1 MIGGL
6 SVLLAG
12 TIVVRPTGPITSLTA
27 ALARAAPNDTIV
39 VEAGTYREPTITV
52 RLRITILGHNRPVF
66 DGGGDHTV
74 FRVLADSVTIEG
86 LLIRNVGPTSTEDRA
101 AIRLEG
107 TTGCVIRHN
116 EIRDTPFGIYAAKA
130 HGCTIEGNTVIGPG
144 RAEQES
150 GNAIHLWS
158 SDGMA
163 IIDNRVRG
171 HRDGIYFEFVRAS
184 RIEGNDSRGNR
195 RYGLHFMFSDSCTYR
210 RNVFRENGAGVA
222 VMYTKRV
229 TMIGNRFEH
238 NKGQAAYGLLLKD
251 ISDSRIDS
259 NTFDHNTIALYL
271 EGSSRVAVR
280 ANQFEANGWALRV
293 LANATDN
300 LFEHNTFIG
309 NAFDVSTNSRS
320 ATSTFRE
327 NFWDHYRGFDLDHD
341 GFGDVPFRPVRLFSL
356 VVEQT
361 EPALILLR
369 SAFVEL
375 LDAAERL
382 LPILTPEALV
392 DHRPLMSA
400 PR

>member
-12 TIVVRPTGPITSLTA
+12 TIVVRPAGPISTLTA
-27 ALARAAPNDTIV
+27 ALARASPNDTIV
-39 VEAGTYREPTITV
+39 VEAGTYREPTIV
-52 RLRITILGHNRPVF
+52 VGLRVMILGHNQPIF

-74 FRVLADSVTIEG
+74 FRVLADSVTIDG

-107 TTGCVIRHN
+107 TRGCVIRHN
-116 EIRDTPFGIYAAKA
+116 EIRDTFFGIYAAKA
-130 HGCTIEGNTVIGPG
+130 HGCRIEGNTVVGSG
-144 RAEQES
+144 RTDAES

-158 SDGMA
+158 SDGMS

-171 HRDGIYFEFVRAS
+171 HRDGIYFEFVKAS
-184 RIEGNDSRGNR
+184 RIEGNESRGNR

-229 TMIGNRFEH
+229 TMTENRFEH

-251 ISDSRIDS
+251 ITDSRIDS
-259 NTFDHNTIALYL
+259 NYFDHNTIGLYL
-271 EGSSRVAVR
+271 EGSDHVTVR
-280 ANQFEANGWALRV
+280 ANQFDANGWALRV
-293 LANATDN
+293 LANATEN
-300 LFEHNTFIG
+300 LFEHNTFTG

-320 ATSTFRE
+320 ASSTFRE
-327 NFWDHYRGFDLDHD
+327 NFWDHYRGFDLDRD
-341 GFGDVPFRPVRLFSL
+341 GIGDVPFRPVRLFSL
-356 VVEQT
+356 VVGQSA
-361 EPALILLR
+361 PALILLR
-369 SAFVEL
+369 STFVDL

-392 DHRPLMSA
+392 DPRPLMAA